1 MSIHEGHDKAAKR
14 LLRDASMMADIL
26 RLCLPAELLDD
37 LLLDTLRLLPAE
49 HVDAELRRRRGDLLW
64 SVRRR
69 SGGSLLIPVEAQS
82 TPDERMAARMT
93 TITGL
98 LYEGIALTLKGPDG
112 RLPAVLPIVLYTGQ
126 RSWPPGRGLAELAE
140 PWSALAPYVAGPRYL
155 MLDVGELA
163 GEDLP
168 HRNRLSVLVR
178 LETARSPE
186 ALLEALRD
194 ALVWLGDD
202 ELGPVFVNWVS
213 EVLMPLRFP
222 GADRTEIEDL
232 QEGTTM
238 LAERAKEWTEQW
250 FAEGRETGLQE
261 GLERGLEQG
270 LEQGRVQGLERGL
283 EHQRDMAVRQARLR
297 FGDAI
302 SKRLSPILGHIT
314 DPTTLT
320 KVGDWV
326 IQCRDGAQLLA
337 RAEAAADSG
346 NGRQGS

>member
-1 MSIHEGHDKAAKR
+1 
-14 LLRDASMMADIL
+14 
-26 RLCLPAELLDD
+26 
-37 LLLDTLRLLPAE
+37 
-49 HVDAELRRRRGDLLW
+49 
-64 SVRRR
+64 
-69 SGGSLLIPVEAQS
+69 
-82 TPDERMAARMT
+82 
-93 TITGL
+93 
-98 LYEGIALTLKGPDG
+98 
-112 RLPAVLPIVLYTGQ
+112 
-126 RSWPPGRGLAELAE
+126 
-140 PWSALAPYVAGPRYL
+140 
-155 MLDVGELA
+155 
-163 GEDLP
+163 
-168 HRNRLSVLVR
+168 
-178 LETARSPE
+178 
-186 ALLEALRD
+186 
-194 ALVWLGDD
+194 
-202 ELGPVFVNWVS
+202 
-213 EVLMPLRFP
+213 
-222 GADRTEIEDL
+222 
-232 QEGTTM
+232 M

-314 DPTTLT
+314 DPTALT